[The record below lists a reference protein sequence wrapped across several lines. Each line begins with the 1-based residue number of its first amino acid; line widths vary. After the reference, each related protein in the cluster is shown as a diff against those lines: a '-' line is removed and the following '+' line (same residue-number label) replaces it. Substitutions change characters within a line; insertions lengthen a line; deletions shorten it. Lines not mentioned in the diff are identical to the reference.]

1 MDGSNYAAET
11 SAEGYIKA
19 TVIYPNGTKNCR
31 QLPLMDEDGDDMKI
45 SEIKKMLF
53 DKLPDHNPEDYN
65 LVLFKEEGR
74 FIAADTEGI
83 TDYFDQIYKDKYT
96 ITFEKRE
103 D

>member
-1 MDGSNYAAET
+1 
-11 SAEGYIKA
+11 
-19 TVIYPNGTKNCR
+19 
-31 QLPLMDEDGDDMKI
+31 
-45 SEIKKMLF
+45 MLF